1 MARKKIVYCTPSL
14 YTAGGVERV
23 LTSKVNYLAEK
34 GDEYD
39 VTMILTDGAGKAPFY
54 PLSEKVRVINLD
66 IGFEALWEL
75 SFLRKIP
82 AYLKKQRQY
91 KRRLRE
97 ELMRL
102 RPDITISTLR
112 REVNFITSLPDGSK
126 KVGELHVNRQNYR
139 NFEANDTN
147 VVKRLFA
154 KWWSWRLVGK
164 LRRLDRFVVLTNEDR
179 LSWHE
184 LSDVTVIPNPLPK
197 LPDRRSPLTEKRIIA
212 VGRYAYQKGFDL
224 LLEAWSRVEKQYPDW
239 HLTVFGAGERVPYE
253 QLARELMP
261 DTSRYELRGAVEDIG
276 KEYLASSVFVFS
288 SRFEGFG
295 MALLE
300 AMSYG
305 LPAISF
311 DCPCGPKDIVSNG
324 RDGMLVESGN
334 VAELAEAMSRMI
346 SDADL
351 RQRLA
356 DEAVKTAREYDIKA
370 IGKRWDELFGSLV
383 P

>member
-1 MARKKIVYCTPSL
+1 
-14 YTAGGVERV
+14 
-23 LTSKVNYLAEK
+23 
-34 GDEYD
+34 
-39 VTMILTDGAGKAPFY
+39 MILTDGAGKAPFY

-224 LLEAWSRVEKQYPDW
+224 LLEAWSRVEKQYPNW
-239 HLTVFGAGERVPYE
+239 HLTVFGAGERAPYE

-261 DTSRYELRGAVEDIG
+261 DASRYELRGAVEDIG

-324 RDGMLVESGN
+324 HDGILVESGN